1 MNVIINQSQ
10 LNLIIESSEKKISL
24 FQKLINKSLSKM
36 ITECELEDDPYN
48 TICDLILN
56 INEIK
61 VVDVYKDHRGLNVD
75 IIIYYTNL
83 RDIYDFEDI
92 QIFLQY
98 EFFADLQFNPN
109 LWVVDTKNLNTMKD
123 W

>member
-56 INEIK
+56 INEM
-61 VVDVYKDHRGLNVD
+61 V
-75 IIIYYTNL
+75 NL
-83 RDIYDFEDI
+83 GKW
-92 QIFLQY
+92 L
-98 EFFADLQFNPN
+98 DL
-109 LWVVDTKNLNTMKD
+109 
-123 W
+123 